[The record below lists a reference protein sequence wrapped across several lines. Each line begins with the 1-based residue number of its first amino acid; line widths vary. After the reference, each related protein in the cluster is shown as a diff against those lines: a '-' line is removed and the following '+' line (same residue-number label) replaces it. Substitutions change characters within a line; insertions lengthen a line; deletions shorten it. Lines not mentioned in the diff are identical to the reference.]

1 MKTNKR
7 TQWVKSLL
15 CTVAFLI
22 VFFVADITA
31 DAETAAK
38 VTAKSANIRQ
48 EANASSTV
56 VASVVKDNT
65 VSIIGKT
72 TGADGKVWYQ
82 VFIDAE
88 NKGYIRSDLVQVDA
102 NADIPLLE
110 GSASNTTTTNTDNT
124 PVQSATVDPTG
135 AIEVVPV
142 TGTIS
147 GANTVN
153 VRAKASKNSGWVASA
168 QKNTAVTVTGYMDA
182 SDGKWLLLSF
192 EKGGQQ
198 IQGFVRSDYVSLNG
212 ELQEPAAEI
221 PEEPAETPTEEVP
234 GDNAGESQEIQTEDQ
249 PYDVGIVNEKWYLF
263 DYDNGKQYAINDFIT
278 AVDAYKAKLEE
289 TEKKL
294 TSKSIIIVILV
305 LVIVLMIGVIAFFI
319 YKMFLSQDSDYL
331 PAQEGRKPVRQGEG
345 QRRASTVQGKTQ
357 TRQSGHGQRPPVRQG
372 SRPQNHQA
380 QENREHDIRVRS
392 VSTPTG
398 ANAANVPETKQPVQ
412 GKVAASEQ
420 KANTKPEH
428 QPKNFMQE
436 DDEFEFEFLNW
447 NGEEDE

>member
-7 TQWVKSLL
+7 MQWVKSLL
-15 CTVAFLI
+15 CM
-22 VFFVADITA
+22 VFFVFALYAPGMKA
-31 DAETAAK
+31 DAETTAT

-48 EANASSTV
+48 EANATSTA

-65 VSIIGKT
+65 VSIVGKI

-110 GSASNTTTTNTDNT
+110 GSASNTTTTNTDT

-142 TGTIS
+142 AGTIS

-153 VRAKASKNSGWVASA
+153 VRAKASKNAGWVASA
-168 QKNTAVTVTGYMDA
+168 QKNTAVTVTGYIDA
-182 SDGKWLLLSF
+182 SDGKWYLLNF
-192 EKGGQQ
+192 EKSGQQ
-198 IQGFVRSDYVSLNG
+198 IQGFVRSDYVSLSG
-212 ELQEPAAEI
+212 ELQEPAAEM
-221 PEEPAETPTEEVP
+221 PEEPVDTPTEDVP
-234 GDNAGESQEIQTEDQ
+234 ADNGGEDSGVQTPDQ
-249 PYDVGIVNEKWYLF
+249 PYEVGIVNEKWYLF

-278 AVDAYKAKLEE
+278 AKDGYKAKLEE
-289 TEKKL
+289 SEKKL
-294 TSKSIIIVILV
+294 NSKNILIVILV
-305 LVIVLMIGVIAFFI
+305 LVIVALIGVIVFFV
-319 YKMFLSQDSDYL
+319 YKLFFNQDEDFASKR
-331 PAQEGRKPVRQGEG
+331 EGRNPVQQAEG
-345 QRRASTVQGKTQ
+345 QRRAVQGSSQ
-357 TRQSGHGQRPPVRQG
+357 ARQPRQGQRPPVRQG
-372 SRPQNHQA
+372 GAPKGHSE

-398 ANAANVPETKQPVQ
+398 GKTSSVPADKQPVQ
-412 GKVAASEQ
+412 EKVPGREQ
-420 KANTKPEH
+420 RANAKPEH
-428 QPKNFMQE
+428 QPKNFIRD
-436 DDEFEFEFLNW
+436 DDEFEYEFLNW